1 MRMMVQATFP
11 HAKFNAAVKDGSAG
25 TKLHRILD
33 ELKSEAAYFTD
44 HNGHRSAVLFIE
56 VSDASKIAHI
66 AEPFFL
72 KFDADCEFHPVM
84 TADDLG
90 KAGLEAL
97 GKKWG

>member
-25 TKLHRILD
+25 AKLHRILD
-33 ELKSEAAYFTD
+33 ELEPEAAYFTD
-44 HNGHRSAVLFIE
+44 HNGHRSAVLIID
-56 VSDASKIAHI
+56 VADASKIAVI

-72 KFDADCEFHPVM
+72 LFDADCEFHAVM
-84 TADDLG
+84 TAEDLG